1 MRERVSFFTLIELL
15 TVIAIIAILAG
26 LLLPAVGRARATA
39 QRVACANNFS
49 QMGKAEALFS
59 IDNKNK
65 VTPSHDKGKAWNYV
79 YSLWSYVGENEKIF
93 ICPMDANE
101 DQGLD
106 EGENDRWRVSKDE
119 KKYLHFSYLVN
130 GNIDG
135 KEYQYGAHKSSYTT
149 EYSKAVKQWRNF
161 STIKAPSRTMSV
173 AEGYGYWQNDPGGS
187 YGGVIDDNEVSYS
200 QFCNRY
206 DDGLR
211 DLSECALNNDVRRLN
226 LGAHDNVSNFLYMDG
241 HVETLNEEEADD
253 QFKAGEKKSSWYLPI

>member
-65 VTPSHDKGKAWNYV
+65 VTPSHEKGKAWNYV

-93 ICPMDANE
+93 ICPMDENE
-101 DQGLD
+101 DNGLD
-106 EGENDRWRVSKDE
+106 PDWDDRWRVSKDE

-130 GNIDG
+130 GSVEGVD
-135 KEYQYGAHKSSYTT
+135 YQYSAHKSSRTT

-173 AEGYGYWQNDPGGS
+173 AEGYGYWQTDIGGA
-187 YGGVIDDNEVSYS
+187 YGGISDHDEVSYS

-206 DDGLR
+206 DEGLR
-211 DLSECALNNDVRRLN
+211 DPYGLNEDVRRLN